1 MPKFLNNIDLAKNQ
15 LLNAVIHVESNVSN
29 ITSPTEGQIYYDSSA
44 GEKTIYVYDGSN
56 WLPTGQNSIQ
66 SLAVET
72 SIASG
77 DKLAFSD
84 ESETGD
90 INNAIT
96 VDNLI
101 GTGLQHV
108 TEAAIADGDYIMF
121 LDGGASGT
129 AKKEALADVATLFA
143 GTGLT
148 ASSSVIGVDASQT
161 QITAVGTLDAGA
173 ISSGFGNIDIGSS
186 NLTAT
191 GTVSLGATSFN
202 DNNITNVGDINADSI
217 SVDAAGTGLNIDF
230 SGANTAKSF
239 ITIGDNLAEALVI
252 QEGTNDYLDI
262 CTTNGSET
270 IHLGHGVSGTAIT
283 IGHSTSEVTIG
294 DNLTVTGNLTVSG
307 DTISANVST
316 LDVEDKNITLN
327 KSTGDSSSTADGA
340 GITIQ
345 DAVNSDTD
353 ATILWTAASDR
364 FDFSHQI
371 NVSGAITSSGNI
383 TPGGIVL
390 DGNTI
395 TGVDDSGEFT
405 NDDAHIMTSAAVED
419 KILGYS
425 YLSSVNNSNWSG
437 TDLSVA
443 NGGTGASSLT
453 DGGIL
458 LGSGTDAV
466 TAMAVLADGEMI
478 VGDGSGD
485 PVAESG
491 ATLRTSIGVGTGDS
505 PQFTGVELGHASDT
519 TLARSAAGK
528 ATIEGQLIGVVE
540 TFHLDNSDAHIT
552 ANNGASDSTEFTIL
566 HGMGDSR
573 FYKVEVIQDSG
584 NYDTVYADVTRPSDT
599 QIKITFGSAV
609 ANGAYRAMVTRMA

>member
-1 MPKFLNNIDLAKNQ
+1 
-15 LLNAVIHVESNVSN
+15 
-29 ITSPTEGQIYYDSSA
+29 
-44 GEKTIYVYDGSN
+44 
-56 WLPTGQNSIQ
+56 
-66 SLAVET
+66 
-72 SIASG
+72 
-77 DKLAFSD
+77 
-84 ESETGD
+84 
-90 INNAIT
+90 
-96 VDNLI
+96 
-101 GTGLQHV
+101 
-108 TEAAIADGDYIMF
+108 
-121 LDGGASGT
+121 
-129 AKKEALADVATLFA
+129 
-143 GTGLT
+143 
-148 ASSSVIGVDASQT
+148 
-161 QITAVGTLDAGA
+161 
-173 ISSGFGNIDIGSS
+173 
-186 NLTAT
+186 
-191 GTVSLGATSFN
+191 
-202 DNNITNVGDINADSI
+202 
-217 SVDAAGTGLNIDF
+217 
-230 SGANTAKSF
+230 
-239 ITIGDNLAEALVI
+239 
-252 QEGTNDYLDI
+252 
-262 CTTNGSET
+262 
-270 IHLGHGVSGTAIT
+270 
-283 IGHSTSEVTIG
+283 
-294 DNLTVTGNLTVSG
+294 NLTVTGNLTVSG

-453 DGGIL
+453 DGGVL

-528 ATIEGQLIGVVE
+528 ATIEGQLIGVV
-540 TFHLDNSDAHIT
+540 
-552 ANNGASDSTEFTIL
+552 
-566 HGMGDSR
+566 
-573 FYKVEVIQDSG
+573 
-584 NYDTVYADVTRPSDT
+584 
-599 QIKITFGSAV
+599 
-609 ANGAYRAMVTRMA
+609 